1 MLVDCDRCCL
11 QTAPTDE
18 TKLTPHSSRLN
29 WHKRMYIFKA
39 SGVFRNINTQ
49 RPRFLSICKDYRAL
63 LSMPFSEH
71 FAETRITRR
80 VVINV
85 PQLQYKHSGGTLFH
99 AQSADF
105 WQDHHCRRK
114 ECCVYYFPAQSTPV
128 ISHPGPNLTQ
138 VVLIIKTCCVFD

>member
-1 MLVDCDRCCL
+1 
-11 QTAPTDE
+11 
-18 TKLTPHSSRLN
+18 
-29 WHKRMYIFKA
+29 MYI
-39 SGVFRNINTQ
+39 VRV
-49 RPRFLSICKDYRAL
+49 FLSIFKDYPAL

-71 FAETRITRR
+71 FAETCITRR

-85 PQLQYKHSGGTLFH
+85 PQLQYKHSGGSLFH
-99 AQSADF
+99 VQSADF
-105 WQDHHCRRK
+105 WQDHHCWGK